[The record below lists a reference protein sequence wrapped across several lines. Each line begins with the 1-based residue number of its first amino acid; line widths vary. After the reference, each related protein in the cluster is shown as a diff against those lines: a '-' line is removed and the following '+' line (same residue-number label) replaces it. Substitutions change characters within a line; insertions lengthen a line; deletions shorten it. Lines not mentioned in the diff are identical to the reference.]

1 MLVFLA
7 LGMVYADEL
16 PSMNNSAGNAIRWA
30 TMPIE
35 YAIDGTNDAGIDPD
49 GAVGAVVAA
58 ASAWGGIE
66 GSLAN
71 FRFRGSTSEPS
82 AAHDEVNAVFFQS
95 DWEYDPDLLALT
107 SVWSYESGV
116 AVGFDIQVN
125 TMDHDWSLDAS
136 KERERADV
144 QNALAHEFGHALGMG
159 HLEKSP
165 EATMYPS
172 SPPGET
178 MKRDLSDEDIWVAL
192 NFYPGDGA
200 VLEASTDD
208 ASAGAFCAV
217 APRSGGAAPVLGGL
231 VAAALLAR
239 RREEIA

>member
-1 MLVFLA
+1 LVLLTLGLA
-7 LGMVYADEL
+7 HADEL
-16 PSMNNSAGNAIRWA
+16 PSMINSAGNPIRWA

-35 YAIDGTNDAGIDPD
+35 YAIDGNNDAGIDPD

-58 ASAWGGIE
+58 ASAWGDIE
-66 GSLAN
+66 GSLAD
-71 FRFRGSTSEPS
+71 FQFRGATSEPA
-82 AAHDEVNAVFFQS
+82 AAHDDVNAVFFQS

-107 SVWSYESGV
+107 SVWSYETGV
-116 AVGFDIQVN
+116 AVGFDMQVN

-136 KERERADV
+136 KERDKADV
-144 QNALAHEFGHALGMG
+144 QNALAHEFGHALGVG

-178 MKRDLSDEDIWVAL
+178 MKRDLSDEDVWIAL

-200 VLEASTDD
+200 VLEAPTDD
-208 ASAGAFCAV
+208 AAPGFCAV
-217 APRSGGAAPVLGGL
+217 AAGPGGVVPMLGGL
-231 VAAALLAR
+231 VAAALVAR
-239 RREEIA
+239 RRKEIA